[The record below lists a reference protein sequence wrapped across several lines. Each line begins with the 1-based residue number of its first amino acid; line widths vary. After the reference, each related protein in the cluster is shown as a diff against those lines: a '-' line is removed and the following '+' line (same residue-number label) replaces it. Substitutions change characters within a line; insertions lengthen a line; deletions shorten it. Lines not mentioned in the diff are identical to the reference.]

1 MIKDFFKKRIGKV
14 LLLLIV
20 VSFILS
26 SIGGIIFFSNKY
38 NLIVVNG
45 DKISY
50 RKFANFLTREREIAY
65 SNNANNIDYI
75 LSKDF
80 TMETL
85 EKMKNVELLKSYI
98 NDNNLLFDK
107 NTTINKIISDEKFRT
122 NGNFDSV
129 KYNEF
134 LKNAGIVED
143 EYIKSMQ
150 EFYANTFIFNMFNM
164 NNNFSEDTI
173 KYIIDKNNKYK
184 IVDLYTVDKKDLK
197 IDKVEVSDEEMKEY
211 YNKNIKEFT
220 HEEERKVDF
229 IKIDLA
235 KVEKE
240 ISDKEIEDYY
250 NNNKNLYNLPETFD
264 VYHIE
269 STEKSDLEKIVK
281 NKKDLLSS
289 VKKVLNREESDILI
303 KNIPI
308 EALSYIF
315 GSDIKDLKVGE
326 FSKIIESN
334 GFFMAIYL
342 KAKNEPKI
350 ITLEEAKDDIIKTL
364 QRNSSEENM
373 KANYD
378 NIQNLLAQ
386 KNSFEEI
393 ANILKSKIETLDY
406 IKYSDTVKELKAN
419 KDKIFS
425 ITKNDFVPAFGINTD
440 YYIYSVSDIKKSYVD
455 KFDDVKDSILNTIK
469 TNKENELY
477 LSKVSIENKNKY
489 KIQKKLL
496 IKKDDVKFDKNF
508 LVEIYRLKNKEFTNI
523 YQNKDNLY
531 FAQIIDEKDI
541 DKNDINFIDYK
552 RIMVLY
558 DRQVNNFI
566 NYYFI
571 KYLNEKYNVYINTD
585 LLKYF

>member
-315 GSDIKDLKVGE
+315 GSDIKDLKVGK

-558 DRQVNNFI
+558 DRQVC
-566 NYYFI
+566 
-571 KYLNEKYNVYINTD
+571 EK
-585 LLKYF
+585 